1 MYAEWRIP
9 ATAASGNSCCKPM
22 KRAFLFFAAVLG
34 SLTVAAVRADADSVD
49 TLQVNSTF
57 IVKFAPIA
65 CSAGI
70 PATTSCHSQISIRSD
85 LFPGLGAVTT
95 SYTLILDNFGTTC
108 TSVHAETI
116 PIVVAGKGTI
126 NLKTSIPTCV
136 TADQLASRFPPLEFT
151 VIGGSG
157 RYAGASGSGVLNF
170 QNTITNPETGFS
182 SQTLTGTLNV
192 PGLAF
197 DLTPPVFTGATSKVV
212 KTRLA
217 KGARV
222 SYLVKATDATDGIVP
237 SACLPKSGSLFDV
250 GRTTVSCN
258 PTDSSGN
265 TTTARFVITVK
276 RVRR

>member
-1 MYAEWRIP
+1 
-9 ATAASGNSCCKPM
+9 M
-22 KRAFLFFAAVLG
+22 KRALLLFVAVLG
-34 SLTVAAVRADADSVD
+34 SLSVAAARADADTIG
-49 TLQVNSTF
+49 TLQVNGTL

-70 PATTSCHSQISIRSD
+70 PATTSCHSEISIRSD
-85 LFPGLGAVTT
+85 LFPGLGVVTT
-95 SYTLILDNFGTTC
+95 SYTLTLDNFGTTC

-136 TADQLASRFPPLEFT
+136 TSDQLASRFPPLEFT

-197 DLTPPVFTGATSKVV
+197 DLTPPEIVGAVSKVV

-217 KGARV
+217 KGARIRYSV
-222 SYLVKATDATDGIVP
+222 TATDATDGVVAA
-237 SACLPKSGSLFDV
+237 ACLPKSGSFFPI
-250 GRTTVSCN
+250 GRTTVSCS
-258 PTDSSGN
+258 PIDSSGN
-265 TTTARFVITVK
+265 AATARFVITVK
-276 RVRR
+276 RVHR